1 MLGASNVP
9 ADVLAHPNYVGARS
23 WLRVI
28 ARYGATPRFIDYAVD
43 WDIVR
48 EELAGRARPGV
59 SIGDLSYG
67 VNSGAK
73 NSVDHNYLPAAE
85 ATGNVTIKPMHEVF
99 EIRTRS
105 RRAGF
110 VVRPGRSMTG
120 TAPFGWSAPR
130 PITCSWP
137 LAPSTR
143 HRCSCRTG
151 HADCCRICH
160 PGSVTVS
167 APTVTSSSCV
177 PPCAIPTAPCREV
190 RDMRGSGRTV
200 FPAVRWR
207 SSTRPVPSRRHS
219 AAWPPPISF
228 RYTPTSA
235 APSIST
241 TPPVAPGSPIHIA
254 PAVAHSTGA
263 RSPSPVTPRA
273 NRDTTWIPAQRDSAV
288 RPRLWVRFGE
298 HLPRSRRSGRG

>member
-28 ARYGATPRFIDYAVD
+28 ARYGVTPRFIDYAVD

-110 VVRPGRSMTG
+110 VVRARQ
-120 TAPFGWSAPR
+120 
-130 PITCSWP
+130 IDD
-137 LAPSTR
+137 R
-143 HRCSCRTG
+143 HRTVRVVSAE
-151 HADCCRICH
+151 ADHLFMAAGSFHTTSLLVQDRARGLLPICH

-177 PPCAIPTAPCREV
+177 PACAIPTAPCREV